1 MDETTKTITGAR
13 GTSPAET
20 SNHGRDDGWIGILRE
35 LLHYLRVVGADR
47 DDAGRFLVRGR
58 ICSFLG
64 LDGENAEVVVGG
76 DAEYFVGGA
85 ARNLAAGLRSTSHGL
100 GVRVI

>member
-1 MDETTKTITGAR
+1 MDETTKTITETNTKASAK
-13 GTSPAET
+13 TS
-20 SNHGRDDGWIGILRE
+20 GDGWIGVMRE
-35 LLHYLRVVGADR
+35 LLHYLSVVGADR
-47 DDAGRFLVRGR
+47 DDDGNFLVRGS

-64 LDGENAEVVVGG
+64 MGGENAEVVVGG

-85 ARNLAAGLRSTSHGL
+85 ARNLAAGLRSTSYGV

>member
-1 MDETTKTITGAR
+1 
-13 GTSPAET
+13 
-20 SNHGRDDGWIGILRE
+20 
-35 LLHYLRVVGADR
+35 
-47 DDAGRFLVRGR
+47 VRGR